1 MSLIADALRAAE
13 RERAARKAQ
22 EREDALARADGDG
35 RLSRHRR
42 QAVLRPLAIAAVTA
56 AATAGLVLWLR
67 SRSR

>member
-22 EREDALARADGDG
+22 EVDLARKDGDG
-35 RLSRHRR
+35 QTGWPRR